1 MIDIAEKYACARP
14 DPEHLCDLM
23 SPRPTGGGYR
33 PALDGMRA
41 VSVLTIMLFHVPY
54 HWVTGGYWSVNVFF
68 IVSGYL
74 ITGLLLKELDKWGS
88 IDLVGFYLRRAR
100 RLLPALLL
108 MLVVVSLAWPRIL
121 GDDTPST
128 IRGDGLAALFYV
140 ANWRMVFTGQSYF
153 EQFGT
158 VAESPFKHAWTLGIE
173 EQYYLL
179 FPILMIVLFRV
190 FGPRGR
196 GKILAVMIAL
206 AGLSALVMAKVY
218 VPGGDPSRVYYG
230 TDSRMQDILVGAAL
244 AVGMSMVDRRRLVA
258 WSSRHSGS
266 VVAIGWVV
274 VVLTLYWFFWIPADG
289 WVFYGGYLVFDTMFA
304 VLIVSVEL
312 LPGGSVAR
320 MLSWRPLAWIG
331 MLSYG
336 LYLWHYP
343 LFVVLTPEHVQL
355 SGVPL
360 QVLRFGLTFAI
371 ASASYY
377 FIEDPIRKG
386 ALRKLGRKVSTF
398 VPVAAVAATAIAI
411 AVSVNGIRLAPS
423 AVAGEGV
430 TVSSGSGSYSLLIV
444 GDSVGFSLGY
454 NFPKKAFP
462 AVKPTAAVD
471 FGCGTAEQSI
481 VLGGKRQPTESQCS
495 NIFQH
500 WSDGVASTK
509 PKVIVWTLGPWEVF
523 DHYVGGKTLR
533 VGSPAYSTYLLSR
546 LETGL
551 QTMDRAGKHGPI
563 IIPTVP
569 CLGQPKYMVDG
580 VNMAADRNDPKRAAE
595 VNQILQTF
603 AAKHPRVVHL
613 VNPGELVCPS
623 GKFTE
628 QVHGVKMRDDGVHY
642 TKAGANAF
650 WKWLMPQIAKWVPGT
665 PKADK

>member
-1 MIDIAEKYACARP
+1 
-14 DPEHLCDLM
+14 M

-54 HWVTGGYWSVNVFF
+54 TWVTGGYWSVNVFF

-74 ITGLLLKELDKWGS
+74 ITGLLLKELDRWGS
-88 IDLVGFYLRRAR
+88 IDLVGFYVRRAR

-121 GDDTPST
+121 GDETPGT
-128 IRGDGLAALFYV
+128 IRGDGLATLFYV
-140 ANWRMVFTGQSYF
+140 ANWRMVLTGQSYF
-153 EQFGT
+153 DQFGT

-179 FPILMIVLFRV
+179 FPILMIVLFRA
-190 FGPRGR
+190 FGRHGR
-196 GKILAVMIAL
+196 GKILAVMIGL

-244 AVGMSMVDRRRLVA
+244 AVGMSMLDRRRMVA
-258 WSSRHSGS
+258 WAERNRPWVIGVGWA
-266 VVAIGWVV
+266 VVA
-274 VVLTLYWFFWIPADG
+274 LTVYWFFWIPASG

-304 VLIVSVEL
+304 VLIASVEL
-312 LPGGSVAR
+312 LPGSSVAR

-343 LFVVLTPEHVQL
+343 LFVVLTPDRVHL
-355 SGVPL
+355 SGIPL
-360 QVLRFGLTFAI
+360 QILRFGLTFAI

-377 FIEDPIRKG
+377 FIENPIRKG
-386 ALRKLGRKVSTF
+386 ALRKLGHQVSTL
-398 VPVAAVAATAIAI
+398 VPVAAVAATAVAI

-423 AVAGEGV
+423 ARAGEGV
-430 TVSSGSGSYSLLIV
+430 TVSGGSGAYSLLII

-454 NFPKKAFP
+454 NFPKSAFP
-462 AVKPTAAVD
+462 DIKPTAAVD

-481 VLGGKRQPTESQCS
+481 VIDGKRQPTESGCS
-495 NIFQH
+495 SIFQH
-500 WSDGVASTK
+500 WSDGVGSTK

-523 DHYVGGKTLR
+523 DHYVDGKTLK
-533 VGSPAYSTYLLSR
+533 VGSAAYSTYLQSR
-546 LETGL
+546 LEMGL
-551 QTMDRAGKHGPI
+551 QAMDKAGKHGPI
-563 IIPTVP
+563 VIPTVP
-569 CLGQPKYMVDG
+569 CLGQPKYMVGG
-580 VNMAADRNDPKRAAE
+580 VNMATDRNDPKRAAE
-595 VNQILQTF
+595 VNKILRSF
-603 AAKHPRVVHL
+603 AAKHPKAVHL
-613 VNPGELVCPS
+613 VDPGELVCPS

-628 QVHGVKMRDDGVHY
+628 KVHGVKMRDDGVHY
-642 TKAGANAF
+642 TKAGAQAF
-650 WKWLMPQIAKWVPGT
+650 WKWLMPQVATWVPGT